1 MPIILQKDDLK
12 ALAYLR
18 VKFSGVYSFKF
29 KNSTKRPFC
38 HIPLFE
44 DVQSG

>member
-18 VKFSGVYSFKF
+18 VKFSAVYTFKF
-29 KNSTKRPFC
+29 KNCTKLPFF
-38 HIPLFE
+38 HIPLLG